1 MAYLL
6 TSERPAAAAMPFRTS
21 NPLARWFAAFRAART
36 RKLAL
41 AELMDMDESR
51 LRDLGITRQDVL
63 IAVHNRRLSLDTL
76 AAERARNA
84 RAAL

>member
-6 TSERPAAAAMPFRTS
+6 SSERPAAAAMPFRSS

-41 AELMDMDESR
+41 AELMNMDDER
-51 LRDLGITRQDVL
+51 LRDLGIARQDVL
-63 IAVHNRRLSLDTL
+63 EAIYNPHRSLTTL
-76 AAERARNA
+76 GAARARNA
-84 RAAL
+84 RAAI